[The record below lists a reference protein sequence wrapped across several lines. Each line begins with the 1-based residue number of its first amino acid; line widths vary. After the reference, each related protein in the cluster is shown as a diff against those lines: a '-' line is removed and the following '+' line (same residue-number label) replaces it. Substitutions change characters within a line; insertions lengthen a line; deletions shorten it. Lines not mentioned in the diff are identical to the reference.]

1 MINYGEIRE
10 RTDSFLQTREGLAQ
24 PKIQQ
29 DYDIFCSELAGI
41 FCDVLYK
48 NSIDQ
53 ADFMEWLDMV
63 QVHQINE
70 IPTGVKI
77 QVAQLISTPI
87 VMHPLYELLEYR
99 LMTYK
104 PGSTQV
110 GPGEFFMCFYDAN
123 SEFGIDNQAGYDIQT
138 GGVTT
143 ELKKLGTN
151 FTDAAKFDEY
161 AASPDVNRLMVV
173 KPVSNA
179 IKPKVRSEI
188 LVCDFREQDWREVFT
203 HRGKAG
209 TLAFA

>member
-1 MINYGEIRE
+1 MKYDHIRKMVRSVTWRRNGIGNVKDTNIFERELTGLICGIASENDISDTDVGKWLLNIQTHELKPIDCSGEIC
-10 RTDSFLQTREGLAQ
+10 
-24 PKIQQ
+24 
-29 DYDIFCSELAGI
+29 DISDLLSDRI
-41 FCDVLYK
+41 KNDPLYK
-48 NSIDQ
+48 
-53 ADFMEWLDMV
+53 
-63 QVHQINE
+63 
-70 IPTGVKI
+70 
-77 QVAQLISTPI
+77 
-87 VMHPLYELLEYR
+87 LLEYD
-99 LMTYK
+99 LMYFK
-104 PGSTQV
+104 PGRTQV